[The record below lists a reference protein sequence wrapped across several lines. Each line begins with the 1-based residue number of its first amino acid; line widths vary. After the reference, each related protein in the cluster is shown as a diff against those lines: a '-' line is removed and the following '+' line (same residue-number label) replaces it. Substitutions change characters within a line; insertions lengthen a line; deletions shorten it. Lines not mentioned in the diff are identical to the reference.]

1 MNLRSLLKGAILVT
15 ASAALIAVITMA
27 GILAFVFY
35 HSDGGRSWDISVSRV
50 SSTLTWDGTEYEFS
64 GRCV

>member
-35 HSDGGRSWDISVSRV
+35 HSDGGRSWERFGVQCLFHPDLERYR
-50 SSTLTWDGTEYEFS
+50 L
-64 GRCV
+64 